1 MPVHSAFSR
10 LCHTKSMR
18 QIKLFIS
25 TLVLIASSVQAM
37 DLRDWKERSFDG
49 NTDYSHDGTAIR
61 GETRGTA
68 SVLYK
73 EEKIDLSKTPVVNW
87 RWKISNTYGTEHN
100 EQSKSGDDYPARLYV
115 VVKTGFLPWQTLA
128 LNYVWSSNQP
138 VGTSWK
144 NAFTDKAVM
153 VVLDSG
159 EENLNLWQS
168 HSRNVIEDFKTY
180 FGEEVDTLDGYAIM
194 VDGDNTGQ
202 SATAWFDAIE
212 FTGE

>member
-1 MPVHSAFSR
+1 MTKIKSFLASMLILTASANA
-10 LCHTKSMR
+10 
-18 QIKLFIS
+18 
-25 TLVLIASSVQAM
+25 V

-61 GETRGTA
+61 GETQGAA
-68 SVLYK
+68 SVLYR

-87 RWKISNTYGTEHN
+87 RWKISNTYGTAHD
-100 EQSKSGDDYPARLYV
+100 EQSKGGDDYPARLYV

-159 EENLNLWQS
+159 EQNLNLWQS
-168 HSRNVIEDFKTY
+168 HSRNVVEDFKTY

-202 SATAWFDAIE
+202 GATAWFEQIE
-212 FTGE
+212 FVAQ

>member
-1 MPVHSAFSR
+1 M
-10 LCHTKSMR
+10 
-18 QIKLFIS
+18 
-25 TLVLIASSVQAM
+25 
-37 DLRDWKERSFDG
+37 
-49 NTDYSHDGTAIR
+49 
-61 GETRGTA
+61 
-68 SVLYK
+68 
-73 EEKIDLSKTPVVNW
+73 
-87 RWKISNTYGTEHN
+87 
-100 EQSKSGDDYPARLYV
+100 

-159 EENLNLWQS
+159 EENINLWQS